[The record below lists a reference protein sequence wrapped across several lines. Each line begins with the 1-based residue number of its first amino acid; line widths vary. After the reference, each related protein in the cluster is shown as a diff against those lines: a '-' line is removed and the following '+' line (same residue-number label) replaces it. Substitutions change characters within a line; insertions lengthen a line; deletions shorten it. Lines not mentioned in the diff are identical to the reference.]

1 MKHKAAN
8 VIQDRTFLA
17 ALQGV
22 DYGEATGTKT
32 GTKTQPKGLFGN
44 PKDYEHLSDEEKRE
58 LTEQMK
64 KQIGSLGLPGLKK
77 G

>member
-32 GTKTQPKGLFGN
+32 QSKGLFGN

-64 KQIGSLGLPGLKK
+64 NQIGSLGLPGLKK